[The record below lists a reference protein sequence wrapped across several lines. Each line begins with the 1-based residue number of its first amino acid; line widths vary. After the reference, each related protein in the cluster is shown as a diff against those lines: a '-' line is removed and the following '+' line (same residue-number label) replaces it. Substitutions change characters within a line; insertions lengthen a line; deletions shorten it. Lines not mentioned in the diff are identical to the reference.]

1 MKFHLTYLIVN
12 VFVLGMFVLKT
23 PENRLM
29 YIIVDKHQRAT
40 LKVSCLCLL
49 AFYQANEQGYEHV

>member
-1 MKFHLTYLIVN
+1 
-12 VFVLGMFVLKT
+12 
-23 PENRLM
+23 M

-49 AFYQANEQGYEHV
+49 AFYQANEQGYEYV